1 MSDDF
6 RSKIVQLKQGN
17 VRVRTSSDVTAVVWN
32 DTRDV
37 HVLTN
42 IHNPPTEANFCQE
55 TGNALTPAVVEDYS
69 RYIVGGGGG
78 TSLRVTECLRATLL
92 ALSVVSGDPI
102 HPSE

>member
-6 RSKIVQLKQGN
+6 RSKTVQLKQGN
-17 VRVRTSSDVTAVVWN
+17 VRVRTSGGVTAVVWN

-55 TGNALTPAVVEDYS
+55 TGNALKPAVVEDYS
-69 RYIVGGGGG
+69 RYMGVYFCKSDRMPKGYF
-78 TSLRVTECLRATLL
+78 TDAVRRFR
-92 ALSVVSGDPI
+92 
-102 HPSE
+102 

>member
-6 RSKIVQLKQGN
+6 RSKTVQLKQGN
-17 VRVRTSSDVTAVVWN
+17 VRVRTSGGVTAVVWN

-55 TGNALTPAVVEDYS
+55 PGNALKPAVVEDYS
-69 RYIVGGGGG
+69 RYMGGGV
-78 TSLRVTECLRATLL
+78 TSVIVTECLRATLL
-92 ALSVVSGDPI
+92 TLSVVSGDPI
-102 HPSE
+102 HPSRLG